1 MKIYCTGCE
10 TDVEARLT
18 NGAEMYPNSPEL
30 AAMPFWVCDTCRAF
44 VGTHHKTKKK
54 NRPLGYLATP
64 EIKRWR
70 MLIHQT
76 LDPLWKTKKIARGRA
91 YKYISDAV
99 GYSYHNGELYSAEEG
114 KRVYEIVKELKMKI
128 DPSPFN
134 R

>member
-1 MKIYCTGCE
+1 MRIYCTGCV

-30 AAMPFWVCDTCRAF
+30 ATMPFWVCDTCGAF

-64 EIKRWR
+64 EIKQWR
-70 MLIHQT
+70 MRIHAV
-76 LDPLWKTKKIARGRA
+76 LDPLWKTHQIPRGIAYGHIA
-91 YKYISDAV
+91 FKL
-99 GYSYHNGELYSAEEG
+99 GYPYHTGEIKSIEEA
-114 KRVYEIVKELKMKI
+114 KRVYQIVKELKMDI
-128 DPSPFN
+128 NPSPFD